1 MRSLQFRKV
10 TCWPN
15 GGASITVRGRRVAA
29 NVNLSPCVIGGTR
42 PILRPPAHTAGGTV
56 VRPPEGLEGLLEGLE
71 VRVFFFL

>member
-56 VRPPEGLEGLLEGLE
+56 VRPPEGLEGLEGLE